1 MCDCQNVADSFQAVV
16 NISIFYFLIAW
27 KLSVTYE
34 TMKTIF
40 ENIRPAICQEL
51 EKATSSIYVAVAW
64 FTDPILFRILEQKLK
79 ENVQIRI
86 FLVDDEINFGSYGLD
101 FSKLERASSG
111 THAAKI
117 HKIAETLIHHKF
129 CIIDKKVVLTGSYN
143 WTKKA
148 ATKNRENLIITE
160 ELEYVKP
167 YLEEFEFLSQKYA
180 GTTNKNELGANLKII
195 SLQQQI
201 KFLEEIVSQLET
213 EKKSI
218 KQKINHFIH
227 LLHLRLGHLFKKLID
242 LKEKIAEEIATK
254 TEKKEDYKNWQ
265 QAKSD
270 KEQFESTFESYKQK
284 TVSNQNKNASLKK
297 IYHEI
302 VKRCHPDKVRPE
314 FEDKANELF
323 KKAKLAFDEGNEEE
337 LNEILEKLEKGIAF
351 DYNIESINDVK
362 FLEQL
367 LLKLQKKES
376 ELLEELENLQRQQ
389 EWRIIT
395 KYDDIEIYFSEQE
408 TLLNEQIK
416 KQF

>member
-1 MCDCQNVADSFQAVV
+1 
-16 NISIFYFLIAW
+16 
-27 KLSVTYE
+27 
-34 TMKTIF
+34 MKTIF

-86 FLVDDEINFGSYGLD
+86 FLVDDEINFGNFGLD
-101 FSKLERASSG
+101 FTTLENKG
-111 THAAKI
+111 AKI

-129 CIIDKKVVLTGSYN
+129 CIIDKKTVLTGSYN

-148 ATKNRENLIITE
+148 ATKNRENLVITE

-180 GTTNKNELGANLKII
+180 GTTNKNELGANLKIV
-195 SLQQQI
+195 SLQQEI
-201 KFLEEIVSQLET
+201 KFLEEIISQLET
-213 EKKSI
+213 EKQSI
-218 KQKINHFIH
+218 EQKINHFIH
-227 LLHLRLGHLFKKLID
+227 LLHLRLGHLFKKLIE
-242 LKEKIAEEIATK
+242 LKEKVAEEIAVK
-254 TEKKEDYKNWQ
+254 TEKQEDYKNWQ

-284 TVSNQNKNASLKK
+284 TVSNQNKNSSLKK
-297 IYHEI
+297 LYHEI
-302 VKRCHPDKVRPE
+302 VKRCHPDKVQPE
-314 FEDKANELF
+314 HEKAATELF
-323 KKAKLAFDEGNEEE
+323 KKAQQAFEEGDEEV

-351 DYNIESINDVK
+351 DYNIESINDVE

-367 LLKLQKKES
+367 FLKLQKKES

-389 EWRIIT
+389 EWKIIT
-395 KYDDIEIYFSEQE
+395 TYEDVEVYFSEQE
-408 TLLNEQIK
+408 ILLNEQIK
-416 KQF
+416 NYKTDI

>member
-1 MCDCQNVADSFQAVV
+1 
-16 NISIFYFLIAW
+16 
-27 KLSVTYE
+27 
-34 TMKTIF
+34 MKTLF

-79 ENVQIRI
+79 ESVQIRI

-101 FSKLERASSG
+101 FSKLENSTNA

-117 HKIAETLIHHKF
+117 HKIAETLMHHKF

-148 ATKNRENLIITE
+148 ATQNRENLVIIE

-180 GTTNKNELGANLKII
+180 VTTNKNELGINLKIV
-195 SLQQQI
+195 SLQQEI
-201 KFLEEIVSQLET
+201 KFLEEIISQLET
-213 EKKSI
+213 EKQSI
-218 KQKINHFIH
+218 EQKINHFIH
-227 LLHLRLGHLFKKLID
+227 LLHLRLGHLFKKLIE
-242 LKEKIAEEIATK
+242 LKEKVAEEIAVK
-254 TEKKEDYKNWQ
+254 TEKQEDYKNWQ

-284 TVSNQNKNASLKK
+284 TVSNQKKEKVTSLKK
-297 IYHEI
+297 LFKEI
-302 VKRCHPDKVRPE
+302 VKRCHPDKVQPE
-314 FEDKANELF
+314 HEKAATELF
-323 KKAKLAFDEGNEEE
+323 KKAQKAFEEGNEEI
-337 LNEILEKLEKGIAF
+337 LNDILEKLEKGIAF
-351 DYNIESINDVK
+351 DYNIESINDIE

-389 EWRIIT
+389 EWKIIT
-395 KYDDIEIYFSEQE
+395 TYDDVEIYFSEQE
-408 TLLNEQIK
+408 ILLNEQIRNGSML
-416 KQF
+416 